1 MQMLIIIVAEPII
14 LLLDEPLTSHDVVV
28 AEEMKQ
34 ILRGLKKEKI
44 IMFSTHIMELAL
56 DLCDEIVILN
66 QGRLEAVPQ
75 ENLNSGEFKERI
87 IDALKEEANV

>member
-1 MQMLIIIVAEPII
+1 
-14 LLLDEPLTSHDVVV
+14 
-28 AEEMKQ
+28 
-34 ILRGLKKEKI
+34 
-44 IMFSTHIMELAL
+44 MFSTHIMELAM